1 MAAKVWLSVGSNHS
15 ALATPAFRLSQTIA
29 FVTPPKKVSAR
40 HWPSIQSGSFWLK
53 LAWAK
58 VKDDAPSTATKI

>member
-1 MAAKVWLSVGSNHS
+1 M
-15 ALATPAFRLSQTIA
+15 SQTIA

-58 VKDDAPSTATKI
+58 VKDEAPSTATKI